1 MLSAH
6 KHPSSYPRVVVPE
19 KRGEAFRRRAEMLK
33 MDLRCMQPVLRMVQL
48 VARALPR
55 MTFGW
60 LRPRLYRLAGARIGE
75 RAAIYGVIEMEGQG
89 RITKNLTVGV
99 NCMFTTP
106 LYLNLNAPIT
116 IGDDVVIGHH
126 VMIITDDHEIGP
138 PWRRCGDRVARP
150 VVIEDGVWIAARAT
164 LLPGVTIGR
173 GSVVGAGALVNRDV
187 PPNTLVGGVPARV
200 IRTLPDD

>member
-1 MLSAH
+1 MLA
-6 KHPSSYPRVVVPE
+6 PQTGPPSYPRIVQPE
-19 KRGEAFRRRAEMLK
+19 KRWGRAQMLM
-33 MDLRCMQPVLRMVQL
+33 MDLRCLQPLLRAVQL

-55 MTFGW
+55 MTFAW

-89 RITKNLTVGV
+89 RIAKNLSVGV

-116 IGDDVVIGHH
+116 IGSDVVIGHH
-126 VMIITDDHEIGP
+126 VIIITDDHEIGP
-138 PWRRCGDRVARP
+138 PWHRCGDRKARP
-150 VVIEDGVWIAARAT
+150 VVIEDGVWIGARVT

-173 GSVVGAGALVNRDV
+173 GSVVAAGAVVNKDV
-187 PPNTLVGGVPARV
+187 PPNTLVGGVPAR
-200 IRTLPDD
+200 ILRTLPGD

>member
-1 MLSAH
+1 MFS
-6 KHPSSYPRVVVPE
+6 PQTRPPSYPRVVQPE
-19 KRGEAFRRRAEMLK
+19 KPVGAFRRRAEMLK
-33 MDLRCMQPVLRMVQL
+33 MDLRCLQPVLRMVQL
-48 VARALPR
+48 VVGVLPR

-60 LRPRLYRLAGARIGE
+60 LRPRLYRLAGARIGQ

-89 RITKNLTVGV
+89 RITENLTVGV
-99 NCMFTTP
+99 NCLFTTP

-116 IGDDVVIGHH
+116 IGNEVVIGHH

-173 GSVVGAGALVNRDV
+173 GSVVAAGALVNRDV

-200 IRTLPDD
+200 LRTLAD